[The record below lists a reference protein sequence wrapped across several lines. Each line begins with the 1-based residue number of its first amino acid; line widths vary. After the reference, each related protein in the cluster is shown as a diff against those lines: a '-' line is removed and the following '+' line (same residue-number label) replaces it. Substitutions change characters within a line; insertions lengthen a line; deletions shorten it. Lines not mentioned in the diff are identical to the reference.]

1 MADQSWRKY
10 PEVNGKDS
18 REMMENSTVLIYYS
32 KTPQLRTWI
41 QFKNLSG

>member
-10 PEVNGKDS
+10 LEVNGKDI
-18 REMMENSTVLIYYS
+18 REMMENSTVLIHYS
-32 KTPQLRTWI
+32 KTPRLRTWI